1 MSIRLKEL
9 RKGKKLSQ
17 EEFAQK
23 FNEFVRQR
31 NPIEL
36 HDGKGNVK
44 QITYSAVSRWENG
57 SVVIPSAYYKSLAD
71 FFGVTVPYLQG
82 ISYDENDILLFINS
96 NYFDHA
102 LGSNA
107 PYTDKLTFE
116 LRKYFETI
124 GKPMPETK
132 FTIEELAGFTDDVKK
147 YWRENLGFIFKEE
160 PYKSYLLNSDLS
172 KTEILNIVT
181 DAIETKKLRITET
194 PISKAFDDICNND
207 LYFWKNNKDNLIRF
221 ASKSDIQGAI
231 NHLQQSLNAFSDKLK
246 DLPENKDITFKFPNG
261 LKATDN
267 DKHQ

>member
-57 SVVIPSAYYKSLAD
+57 SVVIPSVYYKSLAD

-82 ISYDENDILLFINS
+82 ISYDANDILMFVNS
-96 NYFDHA
+96 DYFDRA

-107 PYTDKLTFE
+107 PYADKLTFE
-116 LRKYFETI
+116 LRKYLEASNR
-124 GKPMPETK
+124 PMPEDK
-132 FTIEELAGFTDDVKK
+132 FSIEELASFTDDVKK
-147 YWRENLGFIFKEE
+147 YWRENIGFIFEEE
-160 PYKSYLLNSDLS
+160 PYKNYLLNSNLS
-172 KTEILNIVT
+172 KIEILNIIADVV
-181 DAIETKKLRITET
+181 EKKKLRITET
-194 PISKAFDDICNND
+194 KISQVFNKVCNDDF
-207 LYFWKNNKDNLIRF
+207 YFWENNKDNLMRF
-221 ASKSDIQGAI
+221 ASKKDIQGAI